1 MPVKKVRWRFRK
13 ILWPSQK
20 IWTLHK
26 FIKYS
31 LHYFMCE
38 DHHILVKLEELNM
51 LSIWPCRMQPSTY
64 LLQCFFSN
72 LFGHFLTKELPKSKS
87 TYPSFF
93 MLWILV
99 LLRWRREE
107 EEGESFVYPIFF
119 FATPPISQRHSD
131 PRHARELV
139 SNPAITTNCHWQ
151 KIIIR
156 LSSSQVR
163 ASTLVELQALQ
174 YFSSHSGSLDYI

>member
-1 MPVKKVRWRFRK
+1 MRTT
-13 ILWPSQK
+13 ISQNGR
-20 IWTLHK
+20 
-26 FIKYS
+26 IKSVVY
-31 LHYFMCE
+31 LA
-38 DHHILVKLEELNM
+38 
-51 LSIWPCRMQPSTY
+51 MQNATKY
-64 LLQCFFSN
+64 LLY
-72 LFGHFLTKELPKSKS
+72 LFLLKSFRTFPYERIKSKS

-174 YFSSHSGSLDYI
+174 SFSSHSGSLELHLAEPIILWHYFLVH